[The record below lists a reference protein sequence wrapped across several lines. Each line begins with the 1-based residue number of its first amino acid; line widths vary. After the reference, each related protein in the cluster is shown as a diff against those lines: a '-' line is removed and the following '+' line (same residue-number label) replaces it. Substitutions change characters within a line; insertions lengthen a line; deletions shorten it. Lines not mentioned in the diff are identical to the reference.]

1 MSIVEV
7 AKLAG
12 VSHATVSRV
21 INNRPGVSPEC
32 VKLVRQAMQNIG
44 YTPSGRGRHANGQ
57 TRVGNVALLMIGADL
72 TLMMAPVA
80 GAVLHAVEDALADHG
95 FNLIL
100 GKLNDSGRL
109 PPNVANGR
117 VDGLLLYGFPPPR
130 KHQSRL
136 AKFPCVWLLSPRSA
150 RGYWGDRI
158 EPDNEAIGKMAAE
171 YLVSRGHKHLGLL
184 NLSPDHLG
192 YEART
197 RAFSEAAKAG
207 GAEAHVIVDGR
218 VDQSTPFV
226 ADFEEQAVKQLV
238 TQMKNM
244 PQLPTGLFVPRDPL
258 TVMVYHELRAQGIEP
273 GRDVE
278 VISCNNEPL
287 LAGLDP
293 KPATIDLRPD
303 VIGRQA
309 VEHLIQRVR
318 KPHDPVTVV
327 SSVEPKLVPGD
338 AVNVSMSF

>member
-1 MSIVEV
+1 
-7 AKLAG
+7 
-12 VSHATVSRV
+12 
-21 INNRPGVSPEC
+21 
-32 VKLVRQAMQNIG
+32 MQNIG
-44 YTPSGRGRHANGQ
+44 YTPSGRGRQMNGP

-80 GAVLHAVEDALADHG
+80 GAVLHAVEDALADKG

-117 VDGLLLYGFPPPR
+117 VDGLLLYGYPPPR
-130 KHQSRL
+130 KHHSRL
-136 AKFPCVWLLSPRSA
+136 AKFPCVWLLSPRTG

-158 EPDNEAIGKMAAE
+158 EPDNETIGRIAGE
-171 YLVSRGHKHLGLL
+171 YLVSRGHKHVAIL
-184 NLSPDHLG
+184 NIKPDHMG

-197 RAFSEAAKAG
+197 QAFVGAAGAG
-207 GAEAHVIVDGR
+207 GAEAHVLVDGQ

-226 ADFEEQAVKQLV
+226 AEFEEQAVRGLV
-238 TQMKNM
+238 TRFKSMATR
-244 PQLPTGLFVPRDPL
+244 PTGLFVPRDPL

-273 GRDVE
+273 GRDVD
-278 VISCNNEPL
+278 VISCNNEPV

-293 KPATIDLRPD
+293 RPATIDLRPD

-327 SSVEPKLVPGD
+327 SVVEPKLVPGD
-338 AVNVSMSF
+338 DVWPVKVN

>member
-32 VKLVRQAMQNIG
+32 VQLVRRAMQNIG
-44 YTPSGRGRHANGQ
+44 YTPSGRGRGVNAQ
-57 TRVGNVALLMIGADL
+57 TRVGNIALLMIGADL
-72 TLMMAPVA
+72 TLMLAPIA
-80 GAVLHAVEDALADHG
+80 GAVLHSVEDALADLG

-117 VDGLLLYGFPPPR
+117 VDGLLLYGCPPQR
-130 KHQSRL
+130 KHQALLS
-136 AKFPCVWLLSPRSA
+136 KFPCVWLLSPRTA

-158 EPDNEAIGKMAAE
+158 EPDNEAIGRIAAE
-171 YLVSRGHKHLGLL
+171 YLASRGHKHIALM
-184 NLSPDHLG
+184 NLTPDHLG

-197 RAFSEAAKAG
+197 RAFVEAA
-207 GAEAHVIVDGR
+207 GAQGCEPRVIVEGQADNAP
-218 VDQSTPFV
+218 PFV
-226 ADFEEQAVKQLV
+226 AEFEEQAVKGLV
-238 TQMKNM
+238 AHYLALD
-244 PQLPTGLFVPRDPL
+244 PRPTGLFVPRDPL
-258 TVMVYHELRAQGIEP
+258 TVMVYHELRARGVEP
-273 GRDVE
+273 GRDVD
-278 VISCNNEPL
+278 VISCNNEPV

-293 KPATIDLRPD
+293 RPATIDLRPD

-309 VEHLIQRVR
+309 VEQLTQRIR
-318 KPHDPVTVV
+318 KPNDPVSVV
-327 SSVEPKLVPGD
+327 TAVEPRLVPGD
-338 AVNVSMSF
+338 GRAVLSV